1 MNLPL
6 ESVWAVLDLGSNS
19 FHLLIGRL
27 EHGRVVTIDRRKDSV
42 RLAQGLEQ
50 GGKLTEPV
58 MERALASLAVF
69 AELIRHLPRR
79 NVRVVGTNAL
89 RAARN
94 ADVFLERAERVIGV
108 PIDVISGQEEGRL
121 IYLGV
126 AKGHASGSVRRLV
139 IDIGGG
145 STEFIVGKQVAKRVE
160 SLFIGC
166 VSLSE
171 RFFSERRITREDY
184 ERALTTARAEMEH
197 LADGYGHGRWDEVV
211 GTSGTIRYLETVVD
225 RIAPSGHLI
234 TRAGLEKVVEHM
246 LEQKRADALQ
256 ALGLSADRVSVF
268 PGGVAILHAAFLE
281 LGIKEM
287 HVSDYALK
295 EGVLYELANQG
306 EHEDTRRKTI
316 EYLSKQFNI
325 DRRQALRV
333 ERLANVLLPQVLDQ
347 LGLEPEFGA
356 QALSAAAQ
364 LHELG
369 LTVAHSG
376 YHKHG
381 AYLLENADMPGFSR
395 QEQKMLS
402 FLVLNHRRKLR
413 TPDVNTYRFKPDWAL
428 VLVLRLACL
437 FNRTRVDQ
445 RIPVPRLRAIGKNRW
460 ELGVSADWLKSRP
473 LVEEDLRAETE
484 FLAGAGVQ
492 MELARLKE

>member
-1 MNLPL
+1 MNTTP
-6 ESVWAVLDLGSNS
+6 ESVCAVLDLGSNS

-27 EHGRVVTIDRRKDSV
+27 EQGRIVTIDRRKDTV

-50 GGKLTEPV
+50 GGELSEPV
-58 MERALASLAVF
+58 MQRALASLQVF
-69 AELIRHLPRR
+69 ADLIRHLPRR
-79 NVRVVGTNAL
+79 NVRVVGTNTL

-94 ADVFLERAERVIGV
+94 ADLFLERAERVIGV
-108 PIDVISGQEEGRL
+108 PVDVISGQEEGRL

-126 AKGHASGSVRRLV
+126 AKGHASNSVRRLV

-145 STEFIVGKQVAKRVE
+145 STEFIVGKRVAKRVE

-171 RFFSERRITREDY
+171 RYFIEKRFTRENY
-184 ERALTTARAEMEH
+184 ERALTSARVEMEH
-197 LADGYGHGRWDEVV
+197 LSDGYGSSRWDEVV
-211 GTSGTIRYLETVVD
+211 GTSGTIRYVETVVD
-225 RIAPSGHLI
+225 RLAPSAHLI
-234 TRAGLEKVVEHM
+234 TRAGIEKVVAHL
-246 LEQKRADALQ
+246 LEQKRVDALQ
-256 ALGLSADRVSVF
+256 ELGLSADRVPVF
-268 PGGVAILHAAFLE
+268 PGGLAILHAAFLE
-281 LGIKEM
+281 LGIEKM

-295 EGVLYELANQG
+295 EGVLYELADQG
-306 EHEDTRRKTI
+306 EHDDTRRKTI

-333 ERLANVLLPQVLDQ
+333 ERLAEMLLPQIVDQ
-347 LGLEPEFGA
+347 LGVDAEFAA

-402 FLVLNHRRKLR
+402 FLVRNHRRKLR
-413 TPDVNTYRFKPDWAL
+413 VPDVNSYRFKPDWAL

-445 RIPVPRLRAIGKNRW
+445 RIPAPRLKCTGKNRW
-460 ELGVSADWLKSRP
+460 ELGVAADWLKSRP
-473 LVEEDLRAETE
+473 LVEEDLRAEAD
-484 FLAGAGVQ
+484 FLAGVGLQLQVVP
-492 MELARLKE
+492 LKP